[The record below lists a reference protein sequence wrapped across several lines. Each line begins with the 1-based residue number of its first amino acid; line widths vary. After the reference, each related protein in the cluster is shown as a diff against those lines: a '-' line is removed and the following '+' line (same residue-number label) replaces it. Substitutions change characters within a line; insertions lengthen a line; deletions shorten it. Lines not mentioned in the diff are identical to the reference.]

1 MGNYLLS
8 NRGEGWPCG
17 VSHLRPSSEKSI
29 GTRSVRELGRL
40 RRASTVEIHG
50 RDIVGGIRR
59 GANFVS
65 RRTSLA
71 AFLGKKSYAGS
82 ALLLLRFGGSE
93 TAGAFAMQND
103 KWDRE
108 EAISGR
114 EESLG
119 YL

>member
-65 RRTSLA
+65 KRTSLA
-71 AFLGKKSYAGS
+71 AFLGKKRRVTRDPHSSFCVSAGVKPR
-82 ALLLLRFGGSE
+82 AHLRCEMINGIGRRRYRGGK
-93 TAGAFAMQND
+93 NH
-103 KWDRE
+103 
-108 EAISGR
+108 
-114 EESLG
+114 
-119 YL
+119 